1 MADIKEQIT
10 LDGLVYNLDGRDRVA
25 AKAAWELNGMVGD
38 LGGSFLE
45 KALAFAGGYDPTGL
59 TTTAKTDGNVDTG
72 FTIADN
78 TVIDSAWDAAGAAAS
93 IVLPSA
99 TVGNYVVWRQTAA
112 ADGAGVNLVITCASG
127 EFFEGD
133 QILSTGTNLAV
144 NNEITA
150 ATDNTLTVAVT
161 TGNNGWGELGSSIV
175 FFCKTAGYWLVKLH
189 SVTLGTG
196 AVGSVNTTAV

>member
-1 MADIKEQIT
+1 MAKQIGKYKIGKHDSAKWLSDGGTVNGLDI
-10 LDGLVYNLDGRDRVA
+10 
-25 AKAAWELNGMVGD
+25 
-38 LGGSFLE
+38 E
-45 KALAFAGGYDPTGL
+45 KTLAFISGYDPSGL

-93 IVLPSA
+93 IVLPAA
-99 TVGNYVVWRQTAA
+99 TKNNYVVWRQTVD
-112 ADGAGVNLVITCASG
+112 ADQAGVNLVITCGSG
-127 EFFEGD
+127 DFFAGD
-133 QILSTGTNLAV
+133 QILSTGTGLAV

-161 TGNNGWGELGSSIV
+161 TANNGWGEIGSTLV
-175 FFCKTAGYWLVKLH
+175 FFCKDAGFWLVKAH
-189 SVTLGTG
+189 SVSLGTG

>member
-1 MADIKEQIT
+1 MAKRIGKYKASDKENA
-10 LDGLVYNLDGRDRVA
+10 LSLAD
-25 AKAAWELNGMVGD
+25 
-38 LGGSFLE
+38 GGSVNGLDLE
-45 KALAFAGGYDPTGL
+45 RTLAFAGGWDPAGL

-78 TVIDSAWDAAGAAAS
+78 TIIDSAWDAAGAAAS
-93 IVLPSA
+93 IVLPAA
-99 TVGNYVVWRQTAA
+99 TVNNYVVWRQTAA
-112 ADGAGVNLVITCASG
+112 ADGAGVNLVVTCASG

-133 QILSTGTNLAV
+133 QVLSTGTGLAV

-161 TGNNGWGELGSSIV
+161 SANNGWGEIGSSIV

-189 SVTLGTG
+189 SVPLGTG
-196 AVGSVNTTAV
+196 AVGSVNATAV